1 MIEIWSY
8 RVMESK
14 WHASFE
20 GDLFENLTSSPSGGY
35 DRQAVGKT
43 QLVWTGR
50 ELAVGSGRR

>member
-1 MIEIWSY
+1 
-8 RVMESK
+8 MESK